1 MKIKIQFFTY
11 WHCGA
16 GSSGGSNMDA
26 LVIKDKNGLPYVP
39 GKTLKGHIREMAETL
54 KESSTF
60 VDSCFGKASKENDK
74 NENRNEAEC
83 YFSNAV
89 LEEAIDPEVST
100 YLFQSIASTKIDS
113 KNALAVEGSLREVE
127 VTVPLTLYASI
138 ENCNNKAMMIQA
150 FGQVKR
156 MGLNRSRGLGRCE
169 ISLAEGV
176 NHD

>member
-1 MKIKIQFFTY
+1 
-11 WHCGA
+11 
-16 GSSGGSNMDA
+16 MDA

-54 KESSTF
+54 DNSNDF
-60 VDSCFGKASKENDK
+60 VDSCFGKASKEGE
-74 NENRNEAEC
+74 ENKQRNEATC

-89 LEEAIDPEVST
+89 LKEVTDPELNV
-100 YLFQSIASTKIDS
+100 YLFQNIASTSIEA
-113 KNALAVEGSLREVE
+113 NGLAKEGSLRDIE

-138 ENCNNKAMMIQA
+138 ENCSHECEEMMIKA
-150 FGQVKR
+150 FSQVKR

-169 ISLAEGV
+169 ISLVEGV

>member
-1 MKIKIQFFTY
+1 MKIRIQFFTY

-39 GKTLKGHIREMAETL
+39 GKTLKGHIREMAETIDGS
-54 KESSTF
+54 KEF
-60 VDSCFGKASKENDK
+60 VDSCFGKASIENDK
-74 NENRNEAEC
+74 NENRNEATC
-83 YFSNAV
+83 YFSNAA
-89 LEEAIDPEVST
+89 LDEEIDPEISE
-100 YLFQSIASTKIDS
+100 YFFQSIASTKIES
-113 KNALAVEGSLREVE
+113 NGLAAEGSLREIE

-138 ENCNNKAMMIQA
+138 ENCNNEKMMIQA
-150 FGQVKR
+150 FRQVKR

-169 ISLAEGV
+169 ISLVEGV